1 MKNLRPTKL
10 LRPLAFQLGITCCAV
25 ILPASASA
33 ANFYSG
39 ANCVAVNGTP
49 VYVDGMV
56 RNVSTT
62 SGLRVNCP
70 VITDGIRGLERAG
83 VRFLDYSAASNVN
96 CILISRSSAARAYD
110 AAPRIESSGRGG
122 PQSLASAGVSGG
134 GAGYRIYFE
143 CVIPRRAPGE
153 QSSGI
158 EAYFALEPL

>member
-10 LRPLAFQLGITCCAV
+10 LRPLAVQLGITCCAV
-25 ILPASASA
+25 MLPASASA

-39 ANCVAVNGTP
+39 AHCVPVNGTP

-56 RNVSTT
+56 QNASTT
-62 SGLRVNCP
+62 SELRVNCP
-70 VITDGIRGLERAG
+70 VITDGTRGLEKAG
-83 VRFLDYSAASNVN
+83 VRVIDYSAASNVF
-96 CILISRSSAARAYD
+96 CTLISRSSAARAY

-122 PQSLASAGVSGG
+122 AQNLDSVGVNGG
-134 GAGYRIYFE
+134 GAGYRTYFN
-143 CVIPRRAPGE
+143 CVIPRKAPTE